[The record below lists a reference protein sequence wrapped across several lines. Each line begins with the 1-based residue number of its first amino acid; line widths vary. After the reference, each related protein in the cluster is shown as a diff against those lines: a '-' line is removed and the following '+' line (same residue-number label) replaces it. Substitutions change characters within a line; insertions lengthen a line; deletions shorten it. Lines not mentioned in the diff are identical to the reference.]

1 MPNSIKERNTANNME
16 FLTSIIGYRYEIYR
30 VELLQYTMLEH
41 TLTARKIWLL
51 HTVRNHAR

>member
-1 MPNSIKERNTANNME
+1 MPNSIKESNTANNME

-41 TLTARKIWLL
+41 ILTARKIWLL